1 MKTQMFKA
9 VDRKDNKESLF
20 AISGNRMAVS
30 DDFGDDDSWLDQ
42 DSFGE
47 LSQWCTET
55 LDESRMINPDLVW
68 EK

>member
-9 VDRKDNKESLF
+9 VDRKDSRESLF
-20 AISGNRMAVS
+20 AVSGNKMTVS
-30 DDFGDDDSWLDQ
+30 GYSGANDPWLDQ

-47 LSQWCTET
+47 LDHWCTED